1 MNKYTITVTESDS
14 GRFSINAVSKTTRVN
29 QYKTISKPL
38 AKNAFGFSDASD
50 PQTLA
55 KRAVRKSRWL
65 QGGRKPPYFFMNKI
79 EMLKKS
85 SEFYKKQAIKILADG
100 KKCKTEKEKKEN
112 LNKLISLRS
121 KILFEIQEIERII
134 KESENF
140 SDSDGDEWKDGWVA

>member
-55 KRAVRKSRWL
+55 KRAVRKSR
-65 QGGRKPPYFFMNKI
+65 
-79 EMLKKS
+79 
-85 SEFYKKQAIKILADG
+85 
-100 KKCKTEKEKKEN
+100 
-112 LNKLISLRS
+112 
-121 KILFEIQEIERII
+121 
-134 KESENF
+134 
-140 SDSDGDEWKDGWVA
+140 